1 MSILSSKLFLIS
13 AGVVSLAVGF
23 KFYVP
28 FTVGDIPVILSVFLS
43 WLKPPYLYVIIN
55 AIIVVIIVSSRF
67 HCDWSPS
74 DQSSSVRSEHLIS
87 VKTPPPSYYESLSAQ
102 PDIASIVQESMAA
115 AAAVVYDSEDRAAE
129 VKHVVV
135 NGSKVVFETE
145 EAVAEAKDVW
155 VDSMLTYDPPPHE
168 MLVSPELPL
177 EFLFPVR
184 EKPLLSSRFGHRK
197 PIRTTPEGMGALKVA
212 KQKRLE
218 TLDSTWKMITEGRH
232 VPLTR
237 HNQKSEASTSAP
249 SGHVA
254 TSENFQDRIS
264 YHPPRPP
271 PPDAAER
278 MRKEPSL
285 GQDELNRR
293 VEAFINK
300 INEDMR
306 IQRQESLNKYKQ
318 LLHRGL

>member
-28 FTVGDIPVILSVFLS
+28 FTVGEIPVILSVVLS

-67 HCDWSPS
+67 HWSPS

-102 PDIASIVQESMAA
+102 PEIASVVQESMAA
-115 AAAVVYDSEDRAAE
+115 AAAVVYDSEDRVVE

-145 EAVAEAKDVW
+145 EAVAEAKDAL

-177 EFLFPVR
+177 EFLLPVR

-237 HNQKSEASTSAP
+237 HTQKSEASTSAP

-254 TSENFQDRIS
+254 TSENFQDRTS
-264 YHPPRPP
+264 YPPPRPP
-271 PPDAAER
+271 PPAAAER

-293 VEAFINK
+293 IEAFIDK
-300 INEDMR
+300 INEEMR
-306 IQRQESLNKYKQ
+306 IQRQESLNKYKDVV
-318 LLHRGL
+318 HRGL